1 MSEKYILRTETNTL
15 YFDNIT
21 QREEFVYVEDTGIL
35 YRILEDDEME
45 LQPDALLDT
54 SDNSE
59 KQKRLCQYGHFQ
71 SAEKAFHCVEYNKAA
86 ANEMLEELKK
96 IDAENKDK
104 QDNAEP
110 VSEINETPKTYTA
123 SYLFN
128 YFGGDH
134 VGDKLITGVGFDV
147 AFRPYKDNKLVQFR
161 SEKET
166 YFYVEKKSR
175 LIGVRRTAVYITDA
189 VKVSFDRDEL
199 VKLTRNEDLIRII
212 CDHFGWNRLDIEIV
226 GYELDYAETKWM
238 SAPWYCGKDICIK
251 FMEEH
256 KDDLDNTDNRSA
268 QCPAYG
274 WLEE

>member
-1 MSEKYILRTETNTL
+1 MESYT
-15 YFDNIT
+15 DNFSSKSFCASSADISMNLP
-21 QREEFVYVEDTGIL
+21 FIHLIHDN
-35 YRILEDDEME
+35 
-45 LQPDALLDT
+45 

-96 IDAENKDK
+96 MDAENEDK

-166 YFYVEKKSR
+166 YFYIEEKSR
-175 LIGVRRTAVYITDA
+175 LIGIRSTAVYITDA
-189 VKVSFDRDEL
+189 VKVSFDRDKL
-199 VKLTRNEDLIRII
+199 VKLTRNEDMIRII

>member
-1 MSEKYILRTETNTL
+1 MSKKYILRTETNTL
-15 YFDNIT
+15 YLDKLI
-21 QREEFVYVEDTGIL
+21 QKEEFVYVEGTGIL
-35 YRILEDDEME
+35 YRILEDDEIE

-54 SDNSE
+54 YDNSE

-96 IDAENKDK
+96 MDAENEDK

-166 YFYVEKKSR
+166 YFYIEEKSR
-175 LIGVRRTAVYITDA
+175 LIGVRSTAVYITDA

-199 VKLTRNEDLIRII
+199 VKLTRNEDMIKII
-212 CDHFGWNRLDIEIV
+212 CDHFGWDRLDVEIV
-226 GYELDYAETKWM
+226 DYELDYAESKWM
-238 SAPWYCGKDICIK
+238 SAPWYCGKDVCIK
-251 FMEEH
+251 FMAEH
-256 KDDLDNTDNRSA
+256 KDDLDNADNRSA

-274 WLEE
+274 WLDE